1 MTKAEIASFIKT
13 MEKFD
18 DFWTEEQVEDVYGN
32 CTLQEAIADR
42 KSSNTK
48 FAEIV
53 RKILN

>member
-1 MTKAEIASFIKT
+1 MKE
-13 MEKFD
+13 FD

-32 CTLQEAIADR
+32 MSLENAIADR

-48 FAEIV
+48 LAEIV

>member
-1 MTKAEIASFIKT
+1 MTKAEIITFIET
-13 MEKFD
+13 MKEFD
-18 DFWTEEQVEDVYGN
+18 DFWTEEQVEDVYRN
-32 CTLQEAIADR
+32 MSLENAIADR